1 MPEKQKNVIGL
12 AVIKKDRCLPFAK
25 GIECLVCEEHC
36 PTGKKAIIMEEKDV
50 LVDGEL
56 RRLKF
61 PKVID
66 KLCIGCGICETKC
79 PVEGAS
85 AIRIINEGE
94 SRRERAELLPGPY
107 G

>member
-1 MPEKQKNVIGL
+1 MIGL
-12 AVIKKDRCLPFAK
+12 AGINKDRCLPFAK

-36 PTGKKAIIMEEKDV
+36 PTGEKAIVMEEQDV
-50 LVDGEL
+50 LISGEL
-56 RRLKF
+56 RRLKL
-61 PKVID
+61 PRVVD

-85 AIRIINEGE
+85 AIRVINEGE
-94 SRRERAELLPGPY
+94 SRRKRSELPAGAY

>member
-1 MPEKQKNVIGL
+1 M
-12 AVIKKDRCLPFAK
+12 
-25 GIECLVCEEHC
+25 
-36 PTGKKAIIMEEKDV
+36 
-50 LVDGEL
+50 

-61 PKVID
+61 PRIID

-85 AIRIINEGE
+85 AVRIINEGE
-94 SRRERAELLPGPY
+94 SRRKRSELLAGPY

>member
-1 MPEKQKNVIGL
+1 
-12 AVIKKDRCLPFAK
+12 
-25 GIECLVCEEHC
+25 
-36 PTGKKAIIMEEKDV
+36 MEEQDIMV
-50 LVDGEL
+50 AGEL
-56 RRLKF
+56 RRIKL
-61 PKVID
+61 PRVID

-94 SRRERAELLPGPY
+94 SRRKRTGLPAGPY